1 MLSLKRNDLEFT
13 TVDGLA
19 CSLNVYEPVPHGP
32 DAGLV
37 RLLIEAPGDEY
48 QAMVEQAQY
57 SQKFLGKF
65 VTHFRFCPDWR
76 SHFKVPHEKITQ
88 REVVLTTGLVL
99 MIDARIA
106 SYVQALCDQ
115 GYIVLEARQG
125 SDHPLGAPAFIK
137 FADTIPADLETV
149 WNALG
154 WYNLDN
160 SVIPTLSRGWAHEFN
175 HMFLLILDDW
185 AANDLDLTARR
196 YQLDRVP
203 IPYIPEW
210 PKLPRAALL
219 EQERLVRKEVARLNR
234 LDARATF
241 EDLVGLASGRDTHTL
256 KPLAELQRVLA
267 DDPVLPFLERGIKEP
282 AALARGLRWHLRG
295 LAPDLILRKIEVEE
309 ALNRRDDLRRQ
320 QMMRDRLAKME

>member
-13 TVDGLA
+13 TPDGLS
-19 CSLNVYEPVPHGP
+19 CNLNVYDAMAHGP

-37 RLLIEAPGDEY
+37 GLLIEASGEQY
-48 QAMVEQAQY
+48 KAMVQQADY
-57 SQKFLGKF
+57 SHKFLSKF

-76 SHFKVPHEKITQ
+76 RHFKVPHEEVAQ
-88 REVVLTTGLVL
+88 REVVLTTGIVL

-106 SYVQALCDQ
+106 GYVQALCDQ
-115 GYIVLEARQG
+115 GYTVLEARQG

-137 FADTIPADLETV
+137 FADAVPFELETV

-160 SVIPTLSRGWAHEFN
+160 SVIPALSRGWAHEFN

-203 IPYIPEW
+203 LPYIPDW

-219 EQERLVRKEVARLNR
+219 EQERMVRKEVARLNK
-234 LDARATF
+234 LDARTTF
-241 EDLVGLASGRDTHTL
+241 EDLVGLTSGRDTHTL
-256 KPLAELQRVLA
+256 KQLAELQAALA
-267 DDPVLPFLERGIKEP
+267 GDPILSFLEQRIREP
-282 AALARGLRWHLRG
+282 GALARGLRWHLRG
-295 LAPDLILRKIEVEE
+295 LKPDLILRKIEVEE
-309 ALNRRDDLRRQ
+309 ALNRRDELRRQ
-320 QMMRDRLAKME
+320 QMTRDRLARMQ

>member
-13 TVDGLA
+13 TPDGLS
-19 CSLNVYEPVPHGP
+19 CSLNVYEAMAHGP

-37 RLLIEAPGDEY
+37 GLLIEASGEQY
-48 QAMVEQAQY
+48 KAMVQQADY
-57 SQKFLGKF
+57 SQKFLSKF

-76 SHFKVPHEKITQ
+76 SHFKVPHEEVAQ
-88 REVVLTTGLVL
+88 REVVLTTGTVL
-99 MIDARIA
+99 MTDARIA
-106 SYVQALCDQ
+106 VYVQALCDQ

-137 FADTIPADLETV
+137 FADAVPVELETV

-203 IPYIPEW
+203 LPYIPDW

-219 EQERLVRKEVARLNR
+219 EQERLVRKEVARLNK

-241 EDLVGLASGRDTHTL
+241 EDLVGLSSGRDTHTL
-256 KPLAELQRVLA
+256 KQLAELQAALA
-267 DDPVLPFLERGIKEP
+267 GDPILAFLEQRIREP

-295 LAPDLILRKIEVEE
+295 LNPDLILRKIEVEE
-309 ALNRRDDLRRQ
+309 ALNRRDELRRQ
-320 QMMRDRLAKME
+320 QMTRDRLARMQ

>member
-13 TVDGLA
+13 TPDGLS
-19 CSLNVYEPVPHGP
+19 CSLNVYEAMAHGP

-37 RLLIEAPGDEY
+37 GLLIEASGEKFK
-48 QAMVEQAQY
+48 AMVQQADY
-57 SQKFLGKF
+57 SQKFLCKF

-76 SHFKVPHEKITQ
+76 NHFRVPYEEVAQ
-88 REVVLTTGLVL
+88 REVVLTTGIVL

-106 SYVQALCDQ
+106 GYVQALCDQ
-115 GYIVLEARQG
+115 GYTVLEARQG

-137 FADTIPADLETV
+137 FADAVPVELETV

-203 IPYIPEW
+203 LPYIPDW

-219 EQERLVRKEVARLNR
+219 EHERLVRKEVARLNR

-241 EDLVGLASGRDTHTL
+241 EDLVGLSSGRDTHTL
-256 KPLAELQRVLA
+256 KPLAELKTALA
-267 DDPVLPFLERGIKEP
+267 DNPILTFLEQRIREP

-295 LAPDLILRKIEVEE
+295 LKPDLILRKIEVEE
-309 ALNRRDDLRRQ
+309 ALNRRDELRRQ
-320 QMMRDRLAKME
+320 QMTRDRLARMQ